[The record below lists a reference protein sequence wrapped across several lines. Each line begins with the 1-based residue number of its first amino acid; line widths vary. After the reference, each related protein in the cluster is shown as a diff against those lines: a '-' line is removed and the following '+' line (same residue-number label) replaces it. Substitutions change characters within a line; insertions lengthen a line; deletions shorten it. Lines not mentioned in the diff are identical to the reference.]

1 MLWRLDAEMLR
12 VGSIPGTELGSA
24 TLTAQGVHDKHD
36 KVFLLA
42 FFVKAKFFRFLL
54 VSKDM

>member
-1 MLWRLDAEMLR
+1 MLR
-12 VGSIPGTELGSA
+12 VGQFPGKELGSA

-42 FFVKAKFFRFLL
+42 FFVKAKFLEFILQAQITL
-54 VSKDM
+54 